1 MKTSIAIAILIALV
15 ASGWILSGQF
25 GYESM
30 SSNGEATAAQSD
42 ALDNAAAAPAKD
54 IMQVRV
60 RQSIA
65 QPMASELAVQG
76 RTEASR
82 QATLS
87 AETPG
92 RIADVGAKEGT
103 IVKQGQTIVRIAIDD
118 RTAILDE
125 AEAKLVQR
133 RLEHEAAA
141 KLQQKGFQSRTRL
154 AEATA
159 RFKAAAAY
167 LAKINV
173 DIGRTVI
180 RAPFDGVLQR
190 RAVEL
195 GDYVA
200 PGDPIATIMDLDP
213 ILVVGYLSERDRSKV
228 RIGGSGYAR
237 LVSGREVE
245 GEIRY
250 ISSAASEATRTFSV
264 ELEVA
269 NPDNSILQGLTA
281 GLRLPLAKI
290 DAHLMS
296 PAALTLADDGT
307 VGVKIVDELDRVKFV
322 PVTILGDTPRGVWIG
337 GLPQSVNLITVGHEF
352 VQTGAQVKPV
362 RETANEG

>member
-1 MKTSIAIAILIALV
+1 MVNEIV
-15 ASGWILSGQF
+15 
-25 GYESM
+25 
-30 SSNGEATAAQSD
+30 
-42 ALDNAAAAPAKD
+42 
-54 IMQVRV
+54 VR
-60 RQSIA
+60 
-65 QPMASELAVQG
+65 G

-92 RIADVGAKEGT
+92 RIAKVGAREGAT
-103 IVKQGQTIVRIAIDD
+103 INHGQTIVRIAIDD
-118 RTAILDE
+118 RTAILE
-125 AEAKLVQR
+125 EAKAQLAQR
-133 RLEHEAAA
+133 RLEHQAAS

-159 RFKAAAAY
+159 RLNAATAY
-167 LAKINV
+167 LAKIKV
-173 DIGRTVI
+173 DIERTTI
-180 RAPFDGVLQR
+180 LAPFDGILQH

-200 PGDPIATIMDLDP
+200 PGDPVATVMDLDP
-213 ILVVGYLSERDRSKV
+213 ILIIGHLSERDVSKIRV
-228 RIGGSGYAR
+228 GGPGYAR

-245 GEIRY
+245 GTIRY
-250 ISSAASEATRTFSV
+250 ISSAAGEQTRTFAV

-269 NPDNSILQGLTA
+269 NSDNGILQGLTA

-307 VGVKIVDELDRVKFV
+307 VGVKIVDELERVQFV
-322 PVTILGDTPRGVWIG
+322 PVTILGDTPDGIWIG
-337 GLPQSVNLITVGHEF
+337 GLPASVTLITVGHEF
-352 VQTGAQVKPV
+352 VQTGSRVRPV
-362 RETANEG
+362 AESAKEG